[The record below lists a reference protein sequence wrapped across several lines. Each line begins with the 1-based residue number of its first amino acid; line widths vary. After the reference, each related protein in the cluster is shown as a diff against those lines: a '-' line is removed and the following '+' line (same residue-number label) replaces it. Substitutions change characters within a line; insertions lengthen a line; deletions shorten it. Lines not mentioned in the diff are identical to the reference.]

1 MLPEGPV
8 CDAGRPCTKGNPK
21 ACMHVGDS
29 GTLRIYQST
38 HAGYS
43 LSGSSWANR
52 PDKAGIH
59 SSISLLGRLRPTNR
73 SSRSWHKKLLEVKV
87 IDSEKKN
94 AD

>member
-52 PDKAGIH
+52 PAAKVKKGECAGW
-59 SSISLLGRLRPTNR
+59 PTV
-73 SSRSWHKKLLEVKV
+73 S
-87 IDSEKKN
+87 N
-94 AD
+94 AH